1 MASTLPSFRTPEP
14 SERNGADNLT
24 NMSPGQ
30 AKEELLSLNDRLAVY
45 IKKIRSL
52 TEENNNLTIEISVM
66 KKSQQTE
73 VEQVRRWYEKE
84 LAEATKE
91 KAQEQYENRKNGEL
105 ADEYKKK

>member
-1 MASTLPSFRTPEP
+1 
-14 SERNGADNLT
+14 
-24 NMSPGQ
+24 MSPGQ

-84 LAEATKE
+84 LAEVTKE
-91 KAQEQYENRKNGEL
+91 KAQNTNTEKNKEEKGN
-105 ADEYKKK
+105 